1 MKLTKSH
8 IIIINT
14 CLILSGLMIL
24 DSLNI
29 GHNLAMFLIAGQI
42 PGTDIY
48 LNADLML
55 FSYALILGILFGRFT
70 TSIARSLRQQMNLL
84 HLLGLQL
91 ILVKIQ
97 LMEKLH
103 LHEIVML
110 HVLLS

>member
-42 PGTDIY
+42 PGTEIY

-55 FSYALILGILFGRFT
+55 ISYALILGILFGRFT
-70 TSIARSLRQQMNLL
+70 TGIARSLRQQIAR
-84 HLLGLQL
+84 QPRRS
-91 ILVKIQ
+91 Q
-97 LMEKLH
+97 A
-103 LHEIVML
+103 
-110 HVLLS
+110 